1 VIADPVTHYVLDA
14 LILILAT
21 VRYLWGSLTNLTR
34 LGIVLCFLSLS
45 LGNLDQ
51 YYKIFIPDLSPGGP
65 APRITG
71 KLLLLIFIAA
81 DLLRDYIL
89 ENYED
94 NFGDWARRKRKA
106 R

>member
-1 VIADPVTHYVLDA
+1 MIADPITHYMLDA
-14 LILILAT
+14 MILVLAT

-34 LGIVLCFLSLS
+34 LGIVLCFVSLS
-45 LGNLDQ
+45 LGNLDS
-51 YYKIFIPDLSPGGP
+51 YYKFLTPDLSPGGP

-71 KLLLLIFIAA
+71 KLLLLIFIVA

-89 ENYED
+89 ESYEE
-94 NFGDWARRKRKA
+94 NFGNWPSRKRKT